1 MDEHN
6 ELRTMI
12 EKGRDKIEWY
22 RQVDPVMLRTLQDMI
37 KDKDYMK
44 KLPVILKT
52 LYEFAFITYAG
63 TNMKN
68 LQLVSCL
75 ILYLMNGNHVLAVS
89 HKNFMM

>member
-1 MDEHN
+1 MFVQWMDEHN

-63 TNMKN
+63 TNITN
-68 LQLVSCL
+68 LR
-75 ILYLMNGNHVLAVS
+75 
-89 HKNFMM
+89 F